1 MQQGERAA
9 GGPQDAADEGGERS
23 DGWDPGEVSQTALY
37 VFCLV
42 PASAEHLVA
51 GLRTGF
57 SDEERIVPLRLVD
70 RGPLPDLIAVCC
82 AVALEAWR
90 AEAERRDPMWLG
102 PRAIRHQ
109 EVLEQLAEAGP
120 VLPLRFGR
128 VFAGASE
135 LRAGIARQHLAIAAF
150 FERGAR
156 CGALQEWALIGE
168 LLPAGRIDEAR
179 DAALGIVEP
188 GVLTIEHRELAPLAR
203 RDGGPEV
210 ALRWALLLP
219 AAHVAE
225 LVQRLEEREGELQ
238 ARGLVLE
245 ARGPWPPF
253 SFAPSIDPEDTP

>member
-9 GGPQDAADEGGERS
+9 GGPQDGADKGGDRS

-51 GLRTGF
+51 GLQTGF
-57 SDEERIVPLRLVD
+57 SDEEPIVALRFVD
-70 RGPLPDLIAVCC
+70 ARLDLIAVCC
-82 AVALEAWR
+82 AVRQEPWR

-128 VFAGASE
+128 VFAGASA
-135 LRAGIARQHLAIAAF
+135 LRACIARQELPIAAF

-156 CGALQEWALIGE
+156 CGALQEWTLIGE
-168 LLPAGRIDEAR
+168 LLPAGRIEEAR
-179 DAALGIVEP
+179 AAALEIVEP
-188 GVLTIEHRELAPLAR
+188 GVLAIGHRELDPGLR
-203 RDGGPEV
+203 RDGDPEV
-210 ALRWALLLP
+210 ALRWALLVP
-219 AAHVAE
+219 AGRVAE

-253 SFAPSIDPEDTP
+253 SFAPVIEP